1 MRYGGNSEFVT
12 RTIRTL
18 TRVAAIVVMLL
29 VCLSSGAIAA
39 DPTPLRVPDTSSP
52 RATLQGF
59 IQTTD
64 DLYTRWADLLTS
76 YWDSGELYPTPNQR
90 QLQKDI
96 LGGVP
101 NAVHSLNM
109 SEVPPVE
116 LGIVGAE
123 RAVQLREIL
132 DRIDLPSMQD
142 VPDAA
147 AMANQPA
154 KRWRLPDTEI
164 DFVLVQQGP
173 RAGEY
178 LVSPE
183 TVERLP
189 EFYQRVKDLPYKEG
203 PARRVDEA
211 HRRFSPNSNRTVYDI
226 LSGSPLGLSYVI
238 PLRWVLNWP
247 DWSRA
252 LIGGATVWQWI
263 GVGIGGFI
271 AGLLIL
277 FSRRLAS
284 RLAQENEDKPSRRWH
299 TLPLPIGILIV
310 AAVLTPVLCT
320 IIRIG
325 GTPRI
330 VITVLQTVVIY
341 LTCAWLAL
349 VSCALMG
356 EIIVGTEHLAIRS
369 LDGQLI
375 RLGSRLFGA
384 LIVVGCLIKGADQLG
399 FPAYSVLA
407 GLGVGGLAVAL
418 AAKDSLANLLGS
430 MLIMFEKPFRVG
442 HYIRLKGTEGTV
454 EDVGFRSTRIRTQ
467 DNSLISIPND
477 SVINTTVENLSLR
490 PKRRQRFTVG
500 VTYDTKL
507 TALEAFV
514 EGIREVILE
523 HDLTDKNNI
532 QVSFNNLADSSLDI
546 LVIFHLLVTDY
557 PSELKGRHEVLVQI
571 MNLAERMGVAFAF
584 PTRTLLIEGSP
595 VIGGSPGT
603 GPTDHSDILRFGKAG
618 PARAA
623 TRAAI
628 AD

>member
-1 MRYGGNSEFVT
+1 LNEGNAEFVT
-12 RTIRTL
+12 QTIRTF
-18 TRVAAIVVMLL
+18 TYAGAIVAMLV
-29 VCLSSGAIAA
+29 VCLSSGALAA
-39 DPTPLRVPDTSSP
+39 DPSPLRVPDTSSP

-59 IQTTD
+59 IKTTD

-76 YWDSGELYPTPNQR
+76 YWDAGELYPTFDQR
-90 QLQKDI
+90 KLQADI
-96 LGGVP
+96 LNGVP
-101 NAVHSLNM
+101 NAVHPLDM

-132 DRIDLPSMQD
+132 DRIDLPPMQN

-164 DFVLVQQGP
+164 DFALVQQGP
-173 RAGEY
+173 RAGEF

-203 PARRVDEA
+203 PARRVYDA
-211 HRRFSPNSNRTVYDI
+211 HHRFAPNSNRTIYDI
-226 LSGSPLGLSYVI
+226 LSGSPLGLSYFV

-252 LIGGATVWQWI
+252 IVGGATVWQWI
-263 GVGIGGFI
+263 GIGIGGFI
-271 AGLLIL
+271 AGLFIL

-284 RLAQENEDKPSRRWH
+284 RLAQGSEDKPGRRWH
-299 TLPLPIGILIV
+299 ALPLPIGILIV
-310 AAVLTPVLCT
+310 AAVLMPVLCT

-330 VITVLQTVVIY
+330 AITVLGTVVIY
-341 LTCAWLAL
+341 LTSAWLA
-349 VSCALMG
+349 VVTCALAG
-356 EIIVGTEHLAIRS
+356 EMIVGTEHLAIRS

-384 LIVVGCLIKGADQLG
+384 VIAVGCLIKGADELG

-430 MLIMFEKPFRVG
+430 MMIMFEKPFRVG
-442 HYIRLKGTEGTV
+442 HYIRLSGTEGTV

-477 SVINTTVENLSLR
+477 SVINTKVENLSLR

-507 TALEAFV
+507 TTLEAFV

-532 QVSFNNLADSSLDI
+532 QVSFNDLADSSLDI

-595 VIGGSPGT
+595 VIEGSPST
-603 GPTDHSDILRFGKAG
+603 GATDHSGILRFGKAG

>member
-1 MRYGGNSEFVT
+1 MCALRST
-12 RTIRTL
+12 
-18 TRVAAIVVMLL
+18 TRVLVFVSAIVAMLI
-29 VCLSSGAIAA
+29 VCLPSGTRAA

-64 DLYTRWADLLTS
+64 DIYVRWAELLTK
-76 YWDSGELYPTPNQR
+76 YWESGELYPTIGQR
-90 QLQKDI
+90 RLLNDS

-101 NAVHSLNM
+101 NAVHALDLSK
-109 SEVPPVE
+109 VAPVE
-116 LGIVGAE
+116 LGIVGAQ
-123 RAVQLREIL
+123 RAIQLREIL
-132 DRIDLPSMQD
+132 DRVGLPPMQD

-147 AMANQPA
+147 AMANLPA
-154 KRWRLPDTEI
+154 KRWRLPETEI
-164 DFVLVQQGP
+164 DFVLVQQGA

-183 TVERLP
+183 TVARLP
-189 EFYQRVKDLPYKEG
+189 EFYQRVKDLPYKGG
-203 PARRVDEA
+203 PPSRVEA
-211 HRRFSPNSNRTVYDI
+211 AYLRFSPNSGRTLYDI
-226 LSGSPLGLSYVI
+226 LTASPLGLSYVI
-238 PLRWVLNWP
+238 PLRWMLNWP
-247 DWSRA
+247 DWSMA
-252 LIGGATVWQWI
+252 KIGGATVWQWI
-263 GVGIGGFI
+263 GIGIGGLI
-271 AGLLIL
+271 AGLLIF

-284 RLAQENEDKPSRRWH
+284 WLSQGSVDAPSRRWH
-299 TLPLPIGILIV
+299 TLPMPIGILIV
-310 AAVLTPVLCT
+310 ATLLSPVLCA

-330 VITVLQTVVIY
+330 VIAVLETVVLY

-349 VSCALMG
+349 VGSALVG
-356 EIIVGTEHLAIRS
+356 EMIVGAEHLAIRS

-384 LIVVGCLIKGADQLG
+384 VIALGCLIKGADELG

-442 HYIRLKGTEGTV
+442 HYIRLSGTEGTV

-477 SVINTTVENLSLR
+477 SVINTTVDNLSLR

-507 TALEAFV
+507 ATLEAFV
-514 EGIREVILE
+514 EGIRKLILD
-523 HDLTDKNNI
+523 HPLADTDNI
-532 QVSFNNLADSSLDI
+532 QVSFNNLADSSLEI
-546 LVIFHLLVTDY
+546 LVIFHLMVTDF
-557 PSELKGRHEVLVQI
+557 PSELKGRHEILVRL
-571 MNLAERMGVAFAF
+571 MDLAERMGVSFAF
-584 PTRTLLIEGSP
+584 PTRTLLIEGP
-595 VIGGSPGT
+595 PGGGA
-603 GPTDHSDILRFGKAG
+603 TDRSGMIIPFG
-618 PARAA
+618 R
-623 TRAAI
+623 
-628 AD
+628 

>member
-1 MRYGGNSEFVT
+1 MCALRSTT
-12 RTIRTL
+12 RAL
-18 TRVAAIVVMLL
+18 VCVSAIVAMLL
-29 VCLSSGAIAA
+29 VCLPPGTRAA

-64 DLYTRWADLLTS
+64 DIYVRWAELLTK
-76 YWDSGELYPTPNQR
+76 YWESGELYPTVGQR
-90 QLQKDI
+90 RLQNDA
-96 LGGVP
+96 LGRVQ
-101 NAVHSLNM
+101 NAVHALDL
-109 SEVPPVE
+109 SEVAPVE
-116 LGIVGAE
+116 LGIVGTE
-123 RAVQLREIL
+123 RAIQLREIL
-132 DRIDLPSMQD
+132 DRIGLPPMQD

-147 AMANQPA
+147 AMANLPA

-164 DFVLVQQGP
+164 DFVLVQQGA

-183 TVERLP
+183 TVARLP
-189 EFYQRVKDLPYKEG
+189 DFYQRVKDLPYKGG
-203 PARRVDEA
+203 PPSRVEDA
-211 HRRFSPNSNRTVYDI
+211 YLRFSPNSGRTLYDI
-226 LSGSPLGLSYVI
+226 LTGSPLGLSYVI

-247 DWSRA
+247 DWSVA
-252 LIGGATVWQWI
+252 KIGGATVWQWI
-263 GVGIGGFI
+263 GIAVGGII
-271 AGLLIL
+271 AGLMIF

-284 RLAQENEDKPSRRWH
+284 WLSQGNEDAPSRRWH
-299 TLPLPIGILIV
+299 TLPMPIGILIV
-310 AAVLTPVLCT
+310 ATLLLPVLCA

-330 VITVLQTVVIY
+330 VIAVLETVVLY

-349 VSCALMG
+349 VGSALVG
-356 EIIVGTEHLAIRS
+356 EMIVGAEHLAIRS

-384 LIVVGCLIKGADQLG
+384 VIAVGCLIKGADELG

-442 HYIRLKGTEGTV
+442 HYIRLSGTEGTV

-477 SVINTTVENLSLR
+477 SVINTTIDNLSLR

-507 TALEAFV
+507 ATLEAFV
-514 EGIREVILE
+514 EGIRKLILD
-523 HDLTDKNNI
+523 HPLTDKDNI
-532 QVSFNNLADSSLDI
+532 QVSFNNLADSSLEI
-546 LVIFHLLVTDY
+546 LVIFHLMVTDY
-557 PSELKGRHEVLVQI
+557 PSELKGRHEILVRL
-571 MNLAERMGVAFAF
+571 MDLAERMGVSFAF
-584 PTRTLLIEGSP
+584 PTRTLLIEGP
-595 VIGGSPGT
+595 PGGGA
-603 GPTDHSDILRFGKAG
+603 TDRSGMIIPFG
-618 PARAA
+618 R
-623 TRAAI
+623 
-628 AD
+628 